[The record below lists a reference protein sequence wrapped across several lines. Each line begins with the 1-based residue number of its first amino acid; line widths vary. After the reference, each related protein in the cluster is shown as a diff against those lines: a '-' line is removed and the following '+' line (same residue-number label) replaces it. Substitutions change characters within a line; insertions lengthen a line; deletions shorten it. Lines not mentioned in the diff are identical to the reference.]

1 MTVGALYQ
9 IKNLNKNSTNN
20 FLDMDPQISFYKIVY
35 RKHSRFAME
44 NIAFNNLSRSTLNYD
59 NNITI
64 KCDVP
69 RNGDLLKSLYFTF
82 ELPNIYSGR
91 KQTDNIYSNYEF
103 KWIKNIG
110 LNIFNH
116 MTLKFN
122 GQEIDKLYADYLNI
136 WKELTLSDEEK
147 DIFNENIGHI
157 PELYDPKNG
166 PGQNGNYPHITNG
179 NTNSDQS
186 DRYIGKNIEL
196 NGNKFIFNNSNIM
209 DSTTNTYGENIFPS
223 ILGRKIKIPL
233 SFYFCNNSGLSI
245 PLIAL
250 QYTTISLEFEMKK
263 FQDLYTIIDTKYTG
277 DSNSFNKRIKPGNED
292 HHQIN
297 NFTNNFSYNI
307 KPNIEGEYIFLDDD
321 ERKRFAVYDHEYLIE
336 QSRISNKDGV
346 EIKTTI
352 EETNT
357 KIYSAFNPVKYLAW
371 VVKRDDFKHI
381 NEWSNY
387 TNWINPNVL
396 PYSNQYLY
404 TDKYYNLTGSKN
416 VFYNSSDSNHKSFF
430 NTTELRKNI
439 LTNIKIE
446 FDGNLRIDK
455 DAEYFSKQQIYQHF
469 KKQATDGIYV
479 YSFSLNPLDY
489 QPSGSCNFS
498 DIYNPRIYF
507 KKNVNDDS
515 FSEYNYRAYIYI
527 ISYNILVIKNGIG
540 NLKFVN

>member
-9 IKNLNKNSTNN
+9 IKNLNKNSANN
-20 FLDMDPQISFYKIVY
+20 FLDVDPQISFYKIVY

-44 NIAFNNLSRSTLNYD
+44 NMSFNNLSRSTLDYD

-91 KQTDNIYSNYEF
+91 KQTDNIYSNFEF

-166 PGQNGNYPHITNG
+166 PGQNGNYPHITTG
-179 NTNSDQS
+179 NTNSDQA

-196 NGNKFIFNNSNIM
+196 NGNKFVFNNSNIM
-209 DSTTNTYGENIFPS
+209 DSTTSTYGENIFPS
-223 ILGRKIKIPL
+223 ILGRKIKVPL
-233 SFYFCNNSGLSI
+233 SFYFCHNSGLAI

-263 FQDLYTIIDTKYTG
+263 FQDLYTIIDTNYTEG
-277 DSNSFNKRIKPGNED
+277 SNSFNKRIKPGSED

-307 KPNIEGEYIFLDDD
+307 KPNIEGDYIFLDDS
-321 ERKRFAVYDHEYLIE
+321 ERKRFAAYDHEYLIE
-336 QSRISNKDGV
+336 QPKISNKDGV
-346 EIKTTI
+346 EIKTSI
-352 EETNT
+352 EDTNT
-357 KIYSAFNPVKYLAW
+357 KIMAFNPIKYLVW
-371 VVKRDDFKHI
+371 VVKRDDFKFI

-387 TNWINPNVL
+387 TNWVNPDIP
-396 PYSNQYLY
+396 PYSNEYLY
-404 TDKYYNLTGSKN
+404 TEQFYNLGLSKH
-416 VFYNSSDSNHKSFF
+416 VFYNPNISSHKNLYSIE
-430 NTTELRKNI
+430 NLKKNI
-439 LTNIKIE
+439 LTNVKIE

-455 DAEYFSKQQIYQHF
+455 DGDYYSKQQIYQHF
-469 KKQATDGIYV
+469 KKKTNGIYV
-479 YSFSLNPLDY
+479 YSFSLNPLEF

-498 DIYNPRIYF
+498 DIYNPKIYF
-507 KKNVNDDS
+507 KKELHTDGFDAH
-515 FSEYNYRAYIYI
+515 NYRAYVYI
-527 ISYNILVIKNGIG
+527 ISYNILVIKSGIG
-540 NLKFVN
+540 NLKFVS

>member
-9 IKNLNKNSTNN
+9 ITNLNKNSANN
-20 FLDMDPQISFYKIVY
+20 FLDIDPQISFYKIVY

-44 NIAFNNLSRSTLNYD
+44 NVSFNNLSRSTLDYD
-59 NNITI
+59 DNVTI
-64 KCDVP
+64 KCDIP

-91 KQTDNIYSNYEF
+91 KQTDNIYSNFEF

-136 WKELTLSDEEK
+136 WKELTLSYEEK
-147 DIFNENIGHI
+147 YIFNENIGHI

-166 PGQNGNYPHITNG
+166 PGQNGNYPHITTG
-179 NTNSDQS
+179 NTNSDQA

-196 NGNKFIFNNSNIM
+196 NGNKFVFNNSNIM
-209 DSTTNTYGENIFPS
+209 DSTTSTYGENIFPS
-223 ILGRKIKIPL
+223 ILGRKIKVPL
-233 SFYFCNNSGLSI
+233 SFYFCHNSGLAI

-263 FQDLYTIIDTKYTG
+263 FQDLYTIIDTNYTEG
-277 DSNSFNKRIKPGNED
+277 SNSFNKRIKPGSED

-297 NFTNNFSYNI
+297 NFTNAFSYNI
-307 KPNIEGEYIFLDDD
+307 KPNLEGEYIFLDEE
-321 ERKRFAVYDHEYLIE
+321 ERQRFAAYDHEYLIE
-336 QSRISNKDGV
+336 QPKISNKDGV
-346 EIKTTI
+346 EIKTSI

-357 KIYSAFNPVKYLAW
+357 KIMAFNPIKYLVW
-371 VVKRDDFKHI
+371 VVKRDDFKFI

-387 TNWINPNVL
+387 TNWVNPDIP
-396 PYSNQYLY
+396 PYSNEYLY
-404 TDKYYNLTGSKN
+404 TEKFYNLGLSKH
-416 VFYNSSDSNHKSFF
+416 VFYNPNISSHKNLYSIA
-430 NTTELRKNI
+430 NLKKNI
-439 LTNIKIE
+439 LTNVKIE

-455 DAEYFSKQQIYQHF
+455 DGDYFSKQQIYQHF
-469 KKQATDGIYV
+469 KKNINGIYV
-479 YSFSLNPLDY
+479 YSFALNPLEF

-498 DIYNPRIYF
+498 DIYTPKIYF
-507 KKNVNDDS
+507 KKDLHTDGFN
-515 FSEYNYRAYIYI
+515 EYNYKAYVYL
-527 ISYNILVIKNGIG
+527 ISYNILVIKSGIG
-540 NLKFVN
+540 NLKFVS

>member
-9 IKNLNKNSTNN
+9 ITNLNKNSANN
-20 FLDMDPQISFYKIVY
+20 FLDIDPQISFYKIVY

-44 NIAFNNLSRSTLNYD
+44 NVSFNNLSRSTLDYD
-59 NNITI
+59 NNVTL

-91 KQTDNIYSNYEF
+91 KQTDNISSNFEF

-166 PGQNGNYPHITNG
+166 PGQNGNYPHITTG
-179 NTNSDQS
+179 NTNSDQA

-196 NGNKFIFNNSNIM
+196 NGNKLVFNNSNIM
-209 DSTTNTYGENIFPS
+209 DSTTSTYGENIFPS
-223 ILGRKIKIPL
+223 ILGRKIKVPL
-233 SFYFCNNSGLSI
+233 SFYFCHNSGLAI

-263 FQDLYTIIDTKYTG
+263 FQDLYTIIDTNYTDG
-277 DSNSFNKRIKPGNED
+277 SNSFNKRIKPESED

-297 NFTNNFSYNI
+297 NFTNDFSYNI
-307 KPNIEGEYIFLDDD
+307 KPNLEGEYIFLDEE
-321 ERKRFAVYDHEYLIE
+321 ERQRFAAYDHEYLIE
-336 QSRISNKDGV
+336 QPKISNKDGV
-346 EIKTTI
+346 EIKTSI

-357 KIYSAFNPVKYLAW
+357 KIMAFNPIKYLVW
-371 VVKRDDFKHI
+371 VVKRDDFKFI

-387 TNWINPNVL
+387 TNWVNPDIP
-396 PYSNQYLY
+396 PYSNEYLY
-404 TDKYYNLTGSKN
+404 TEKFYNLGLSKH
-416 VFYNSSDSNHKSFF
+416 VFYNPNISSHKNLYSIA
-430 NTTELRKNI
+430 NLKKNI

-455 DAEYFSKQQIYQHF
+455 DGDYFSKQQIYQHF
-469 KKQATDGIYV
+469 KKNINSIYV
-479 YSFSLNPLDY
+479 YSFSLNPLEF

-498 DIYNPRIYF
+498 DIYNPKIYF
-507 KKNVNDDS
+507 KKDLHTDG
-515 FSEYNYRAYIYI
+515 FDAYNYRAYVYI
-527 ISYNILVIKNGIG
+527 ISYNILVIKSGIG
-540 NLKFVN
+540 NLKFVS

>member
-44 NIAFNNLSRSTLNYD
+44 NIAFNNLSRSTLDYD

-110 LNIFNH
+110 LNIFNN

-233 SFYFCNNSGLSI
+233 SFYFCNNSGLAI

-277 DSNSFNKRIKPGNED
+277 ESNSFNKRIKPGNED

-336 QSRISNKDGV
+336 QPKISNKDGL
-346 EIKTTI
+346 EIKTNI

-357 KIYSAFNPVKYLAW
+357 KIMAFNPIKYLVW
-371 VVKRDDFKHI
+371 VVKRDDFKFI

-387 TNWINPNVL
+387 TNWINPNIP
-396 PYSNQYLY
+396 PYSNEYIY
-404 TDKYYNLTGSKN
+404 TEQFYNLSLSKN
-416 VFYNSSDSNHKSFF
+416 VFYNPNISSHKNLYSMV
-430 NTTELRKNI
+430 NLKKNI
-439 LTNIKIE
+439 LTNVKIE

-455 DAEYFSKQQIYQHF
+455 DGDYYSKQQIYQHF
-469 KKQATDGIYV
+469 KKNINGGIYV
-479 YSFSLNPLDY
+479 YSFALNPLEF

-498 DIYNPRIYF
+498 DIYNPKIYF
-507 KKNVNDDS
+507 KKDLHTDG
-515 FSEYNYRAYIYI
+515 FDAYNYRAYVYI
-527 ISYNILVIKNGIG
+527 ISYNILVIKSGIG
-540 NLKFVN
+540 NLKFVS

>member
-166 PGQNGNYPHITNG
+166 PGQNGNYPHITTG

-209 DSTTNTYGENIFPS
+209 DNTTNTYGENIFPS

-233 SFYFCNNSGLSI
+233 SFYFCNNSGLAI

-336 QSRISNKDGV
+336 QPKISNKDGL
-346 EIKTTI
+346 EIKTHI

-357 KIYSAFNPVKYLAW
+357 KIMAFNPIKYLVW
-371 VVKRDDFKHI
+371 VVKRDDFKFI

-387 TNWINPNVL
+387 TNWINPNIP
-396 PYSNQYLY
+396 PYSNEYIY
-404 TDKYYNLTGSKN
+404 TEQFYNLSLSKN
-416 VFYNSSDSNHKSFF
+416 IFYNPNISSHKNLYSIV
-430 NTTELRKNI
+430 NLKKNI
-439 LTNIKIE
+439 LTNVKIE

-455 DAEYFSKQQIYQHF
+455 DGDYYSKQQIYQHF
-469 KKQATDGIYV
+469 KKNTNGIYV
-479 YSFSLNPLDY
+479 YSFALNPLEF

-498 DIYNPRIYF
+498 DMYNPKIYF
-507 KKNVNDDS
+507 KKELHTDGFD
-515 FSEYNYRAYIYI
+515 EHNYRAYVYI
-527 ISYNILVIKNGIG
+527 ISYNILVIKSGIG
-540 NLKFVN
+540 NMKFVS